1 MKVLAI
7 NDIDYIQ
14 MSKIVYFI
22 EAFCETLNIIKT
34 MTYWIHTHINPIYEI
49 RKQKRKRN
57 IHIEIMHKNMTTA
70 TKTFSTDRN
79 SNFCLDDKN

>member
-7 NDIDYIQ
+7 NDIEYLQ

-22 EAFCETLNIIKT
+22 EAF
-34 MTYWIHTHINPIYEI
+34 WILAYNALGYIEINSIYEKNI
-49 RKQKRKRN
+49 KMKRGKKN
-57 IHIEIMHKNMTTA
+57 IQIMHKNMTTA
-70 TKTFSTDRN
+70 TKQSVDRN